1 MTSISAGKGPL
12 ADSIQRDLQAQID
25 AGRWQ
30 PGQRLGSERTLAL
43 ELGVSRSSL
52 RQALATMEQA
62 GAVRRVIGRGGGTFV
77 SHQKIDRD
85 LSHIRSVPELLSAQ
99 GITAGT
105 RILSTGMAP
114 AAAATAEALEIEQ
127 GQLVYAI
134 VRIRL
139 ADGAPISLE
148 HAWLPVAL
156 FPSLL
161 DFQLGGSLYALLGE
175 HFSVEPR
182 ETTERIE
189 VVRAG
194 ADDASMLGIGR
205 DDPLLSITRVTR
217 GADGTPFEHSHD
229 LFRADR
235 TRIVVH
241 TVETGGDAG
250 SRSGHDLTRQSFEL
264 ITR

>member
-1 MTSISAGKGPL
+1 MTSIPQGRGPL
-12 ADSIQRDLQAQID
+12 ADTIQRQLQAQID

-30 PGQRLGSERTLAL
+30 PGQRLGSERSLAT

-52 RQALATMEQA
+52 RQALAAMEQA

-85 LSHIRSVPELLSAQ
+85 LSHIRSVPQLLSAQ

-105 RILSTGMAP
+105 RILSTGTAP
-114 AAAATAEALEIEQ
+114 AAAATSEALELEP
-127 GQLVYAI
+127 GQLVFAI

-156 FPSLL
+156 FPGLL
-161 DFQLGGSLYALLGE
+161 DYQLGGSLYGPLDE
-175 HFSVEPR
+175 HFSTAPQ

-189 VVRAG
+189 VVRATP
-194 ADDASMLGIGR
+194 DDASILGIGSG
-205 DDPLLSITRVTR
+205 DPL
-217 GADGTPFEHSHD
+217 
-229 LFRADR
+229 
-235 TRIVVH
+235 
-241 TVETGGDAG
+241 
-250 SRSGHDLTRQSFEL
+250 
-264 ITR
+264 

>member
-1 MTSISAGKGPL
+1 MTSISSSKGPL
-12 ADSIQRDLQAQID
+12 ADSIQRELQAQID

-30 PGQRLGSERTLAL
+30 PGQRLGSERSLAM

-52 RQALATMEQA
+52 RQALAMMEQA

-77 SHQKIDRD
+77 SRQKIDRD

-105 RILSTGMAP
+105 QILSTGMTP

-148 HAWLPVAL
+148 HAWLPVAQ
-156 FPSLL
+156 FPGLL
-161 DFQLGGSLYALLGE
+161 DFQLGGSLYGLLAE
-175 HFSVEPR
+175 HFGIEPR

-189 VVRAG
+189 VVRA
-194 ADDASMLGIGR
+194 APTTPRSSASAAT
-205 DDPLLSITRVTR
+205 TRC
-217 GADGTPFEHSHD
+217 
-229 LFRADR
+229 
-235 TRIVVH
+235 
-241 TVETGGDAG
+241 
-250 SRSGHDLTRQSFEL
+250 SRSPGSPAAPTARRSSTRTTCSAPTAPGSSSTPPSPARPTFASGHEIARQSFEL

>member
-1 MTSISAGKGPL
+1 
-12 ADSIQRDLQAQID
+12 
-25 AGRWQ
+25 
-30 PGQRLGSERTLAL
+30 
-43 ELGVSRSSL
+43 
-52 RQALATMEQA
+52 
-62 GAVRRVIGRGGGTFV
+62 VIGRGGGTFV
-77 SHQKIDRD
+77 SPQKIDRD
-85 LSHIRSVPELLSAQ
+85 LSHIRSVPELLAAQ

-105 RILSTGMAP
+105 RILSTGMSP

-148 HAWLPVAL
+148 HAWLPVSL
-156 FPSLL
+156 FPGLL
-161 DFQLGGSLYALLGE
+161 DFQLGGSLYALLAD

-194 ADDASMLGIGR
+194 SDDASILGIAR

-217 GADGTPFEHSHD
+217 SADGTPFEHSHD

-241 TVETGGDAG
+241 TAEPGGDTDA
-250 SRSGHDLTRQSFEL
+250 DLARQSFEL
-264 ITR
+264 ITH

>member
-1 MTSISAGKGPL
+1 MTSISQTRAPL
-12 ADSIQRDLQAQID
+12 AESIQRELQAQID

-30 PGQRLGSERTLAL
+30 PGQRLGSEGSLAT
-43 ELGVSRSSL
+43 ESGVSRSSL

-105 RILSTGMAP
+105 RILSTGTAP
-114 AAAATAEALEIEQ
+114 AAAATSEALELDP

-156 FPSLL
+156 FPGLL
-161 DFQLGGSLYALLGE
+161 DYQLGGSLYSLLAE

-182 ETTERIE
+182 ETVERIE

-194 ADDASMLGIGR
+194 VEDASILGIER
-205 DDPLLSITRVTR
+205 SDPL
-217 GADGTPFEHSHD
+217 
-229 LFRADR
+229 
-235 TRIVVH
+235 
-241 TVETGGDAG
+241 
-250 SRSGHDLTRQSFEL
+250 
-264 ITR
+264 

>member
-1 MTSISAGKGPL
+1 ML
-12 ADSIQRDLQAQID
+12 ADSIQRELQAQID

-30 PGQRLGSERTLAL
+30 PGQRLGSERSLAA

-52 RQALATMEQA
+52 RQALAMMEQA

-105 RILSTGMAP
+105 RILSTGTAP
-114 AAAATAEALEIEQ
+114 AAAATSEALELEP

-148 HAWLPVAL
+148 HAWLPVVL
-156 FPSLL
+156 FPGLL
-161 DFQLGGSLYALLGE
+161 DFQLGGSLYGILDE
-175 HFSVEPR
+175 NFSIQPQ

-189 VVRAG
+189 VLRATP
-194 ADDASMLGIGR
+194 DDASILGIERG
-205 DDPLLSITRVTR
+205 DPLLSITRVTR
-217 GADGTPFEHSHD
+217 SADGTPFEHSHD

-241 TVETGGDAG
+241 TVEEGDDTTT
-250 SRSGHDLTRQSFEL
+250 DLTRQSFEL
-264 ITR
+264 ITH